1 MLKSELSLW
10 KKFQKTKCSA
20 TFIQNSHF
28 GNLYSPQ
35 GVKNHLFILFELDF
49 ENVSSL
55 LNTGVIK

>member
-1 MLKSELSLW
+1 MLKSGLSSR
-10 KKFQKTKCSA
+10 KKFQETKCSA

-49 ENVSSL
+49 ENVSTL
-55 LNTGVIK
+55 LYTVVVK

>member
-1 MLKSELSLW
+1 MLKSELSPW
-10 KKFQKTKCSA
+10 KKFQTTKCRA

-49 ENVSSL
+49 ENVSTL
-55 LNTGVIK
+55 LYTVVVK